1 LQPLALCQVAL
12 VLAGTHARPNP
23 DLPLDE
29 AHPSYVLNTLF
40 DLGSLLKLRRLNQR
54 CLASTELTL

>member
-1 LQPLALCQVAL
+1 
-12 VLAGTHARPNP
+12 LAGTHARPNP